1 LKINVIKQNI
11 CAMEYNTEREK
22 IVISEYG
29 RNIQVMIR
37 HLMDI
42 EDRKQRTEAA
52 YFIVNVMAQM
62 NPQVKESNDYMH
74 KLWDHLHIIAKYE
87 LDVDGP
93 YPKPTPEMQKKK
105 PEHVGYQKNN
115 IRYGHYGQY
124 IYDVV
129 KKVKE
134 MEDGPKKQAILIN
147 IANQMK
153 RDYLNWNRDTVNDL
167 LILDD
172 LYKISGEEIAL
183 PMETKLIPT
192 SEILNKTQNQ
202 QQQNQKKKNGSN
214 NNNNKKNNNNKNQP
228 QAKQN
233 NPNRPNRKN

>member
-1 LKINVIKQNI
+1 
-11 CAMEYNTEREK
+11 MEYNTEREK

-52 YFIVNVMAQM
+52 YFIVSVMAQM

-74 KLWDHLHIIAKYE
+74 KLWDHLHIIADYK

-93 YPKPTPEMQKKK
+93 YPMPTPEMQKKK

-124 IYDVV
+124 IYDMV

-134 MEDGPKKQAILIN
+134 MDDGPKKQAILVN

-172 LYKISGEEIAL
+172 LYKISGEEVVL
-183 PMETKLIPT
+183 PMDTKLTPT
-192 SEILNKTQNQ
+192 NEILNKPQTQQNQ
-202 QQQNQKKKNGSN
+202 GQKKKNGN
-214 NNNNKKNNNNKNQP
+214 NKKKNNNQQTKT
-228 QAKQN
+228 N

>member
-1 LKINVIKQNI
+1 
-11 CAMEYNTEREK
+11 MDYNTGREK

-37 HLMDI
+37 HLMEI
-42 EDRKQRTEAA
+42 EDRKERTEAA
-52 YFIVNVMAQM
+52 YFVVSVMAQM
-62 NPQVKESNDYMH
+62 NPQVKESNDYNH
-74 KLWDHLHIIAKYE
+74 KLWDHLHIIANYE

-93 YPKPTPEMQKKK
+93 FPKPTPEMQQQK
-105 PEHVGYQKNN
+105 PDHVGYQKNN
-115 IRYGHYGQY
+115 IRFGHYGQY

-134 MEDGPKKQAILIN
+134 MEDGPKRQAILVN

-172 LYKISGEEIAL
+172 LYKISDGEITL
-183 PMETKLIPT
+183 PMDTKLIPT
-192 SEILNKTQNQ
+192 NEILNKVPQ
-202 QQQNQKKKNGSN
+202 QQQQQKKKNKQ
-214 NNNNKKNNNNKNQP
+214 KKNQ
-228 QAKQN
+228 QSKQG
-233 NPNRPNRKN
+233 NPNRPMKKN

>member
-1 LKINVIKQNI
+1 
-11 CAMEYNTEREK
+11 MEYNTEREK

>member
-1 LKINVIKQNI
+1 
-11 CAMEYNTEREK
+11 MEYNTEREK

-74 KLWDHLHIIAKYE
+74 KLWDHLHIIADYK

-93 YPKPTPEMQKKK
+93 YPVPTPEMQKKK

-192 SEILNKTQNQ
+192 NEILNKPQN
-202 QQQNQKKKNGSN
+202 QQQNQKKN
-214 NNNNKKNNNNKNQP
+214 P
-228 QAKQN
+228 PHAPECQAKRTPEWQQAV
-233 NPNRPNRKN
+233 R

>member
-1 LKINVIKQNI
+1 
-11 CAMEYNTEREK
+11 MEYNTEREK

-37 HLMDI
+37 HLKDI
-42 EDRKQRTEAA
+42 EDRRQRTEAA

-74 KLWDHLHIIAKYE
+74 KLWDHLYIIAEYD
-87 LDVDGP
+87 LDVDSP
-93 YPKPTPEMQKKK
+93 YEPPTPEAQKIK

-124 IYDVV
+124 IYDMV

-134 MEDGPKKQAILIN
+134 MEEGPKKQAILIN

-172 LYKISGEEIAL
+172 LFKISGEEIAL
-183 PMETKLIPT
+183 PMDTKLIPT
-192 SEILNKTQNQ
+192 NEILNKQPQ
-202 QQQNQKKKNGSN
+202 QQQQKKKNNNN
-214 NNNNKKNNNNKNQP
+214 NNNNKKKNNNQP

-233 NPNRPNRKN
+233 NPNRPNKKQ

>member
-1 LKINVIKQNI
+1 
-11 CAMEYNTEREK
+11 MEYNTEREK

-74 KLWDHLHIIAKYE
+74 KLWDHLHIIADYK
-87 LDVDGP
+87 LDVDSP
-93 YPKPTPEMQKKK
+93 YPVPTPEMQKKK

-192 SEILNKTQNQ
+192 NEILNKTQNQ
-202 QQQNQKKKNGSN
+202 QQNQKKKN
-214 NNNNKKNNNNKNQP
+214 NNNNKKKNNNNQQQVK
-228 QAKQN
+228 QA
-233 NPNRPNRKN
+233 NPNRPNKKN

>member
-1 LKINVIKQNI
+1 
-11 CAMEYNTEREK
+11 MEYNTEREK

-172 LYKISGEEIAL
+172 LYKISGEEITL

-192 SEILNKTQNQ
+192 NEILNKSQNQQQ
-202 QQQNQKKKNGSN
+202 QQQNQKKKNGNNN

>member
-1 LKINVIKQNI
+1 
-11 CAMEYNTEREK
+11 MEYNTEREK

-74 KLWDHLHIIAKYE
+74 KLWDHLHIIAQYE

>member
-1 LKINVIKQNI
+1 
-11 CAMEYNTEREK
+11 MEYNTEREK

-74 KLWDHLHIIAKYE
+74 KLWDHLHIIADYK

-93 YPKPTPEMQKKK
+93 YPVPTPEMQKKK

-172 LYKISGEEIAL
+172 LYKISGEEITL

-192 SEILNKTQNQ
+192 NEILNKPQN
-202 QQQNQKKKNGSN
+202 QQQNQKKKNGGTN
-214 NNNNKKNNNNKNQP
+214 NNNHKKNNNKNQP

>member
-1 LKINVIKQNI
+1 
-11 CAMEYNTEREK
+11 MEYNTEREK

-74 KLWDHLHIIAKYE
+74 KLWDHLHIIADYK
-87 LDVDGP
+87 LDVDSP
-93 YPKPTPEMQKKK
+93 YPVPTPEMQKKK

-134 MEDGPKKQAILIN
+134 MEDGLKKQAILIN

-192 SEILNKTQNQ
+192 NEILNKTQNQ
-202 QQQNQKKKNGSN
+202 QQNQKKKN
-214 NNNNKKNNNNKNQP
+214 NNNNKKKNNNNQQQVK
-228 QAKQN
+228 QA
-233 NPNRPNRKN
+233 NPNRPNKKN

>member
-1 LKINVIKQNI
+1 
-11 CAMEYNTEREK
+11 MEYNTGREQ

-29 RNIQVMIR
+29 RNIQMMIR

-42 EDRKQRTEAA
+42 ENRRQRTEAA
-52 YFIVNVMAQM
+52 YFVVSVMAQM
-62 NPQVKESNDYMH
+62 NQQVRETNDYNH
-74 KLWDHLHIIAKYE
+74 KLWDHLHIIANYE

-93 YPKPTPEMQKKK
+93 YPKPTPEMQKKR
-105 PEHVGYQKNN
+105 PDHVGYQKNN

-134 MEDGPKKQAILIN
+134 MEDGPKKQAILVN

-172 LYKISGEEIAL
+172 LYKISDGEITL
-183 PMETKLIPT
+183 PIDTKLTPT
-192 SEILNKTQNQ
+192 NEILGKVPQ
-202 QQQNQKKKNGSN
+202 QQQPQQQQKKKKGG
-214 NNNNKKNNNNKNQP
+214 KQKNQA
-228 QAKQN
+228 QAKSN
-233 NPNRPNRKN
+233 NPNRPIKKN

>member
-1 LKINVIKQNI
+1 
-11 CAMEYNTEREK
+11 MEYNTEREK

-37 HLMDI
+37 HLKDI
-42 EDRKQRTEAA
+42 EDSKQRTEAA
-52 YFIVNVMAQM
+52 HFIVNVMAQM

-74 KLWDHLHIIAKYE
+74 KLWDHLHIIANYE

-93 YPKPTPEMQKKK
+93 YPKPTPEMQKQK

-172 LYKISGEEIAL
+172 LYKISGEEITL

-192 SEILNKTQNQ
+192 NEILNKPQN
-202 QQQNQKKKNGSN
+202 QQQNQKKKNGN
-214 NNNNKKNNNNKNQP
+214 NNNNKKNNNKNQP

>member
-1 LKINVIKQNI
+1 
-11 CAMEYNTEREK
+11 MEYNTEREK

-74 KLWDHLHIIAKYE
+74 KLWDHLHIIAEYK

-93 YPKPTPEMQKKK
+93 YPVPTPEMQKKK

-172 LYKISGEEIAL
+172 LYKISGEEITL

-192 SEILNKTQNQ
+192 NEILNKPQN
-202 QQQNQKKKNGSN
+202 QQQNQKKKNGGTN
-214 NNNNKKNNNNKNQP
+214 NNNNKKNNNKNQP

>member
-1 LKINVIKQNI
+1 
-11 CAMEYNTEREK
+11 MEYNTEREK

-74 KLWDHLHIIAKYE
+74 KLWDHLHIIADYK
-87 LDVDGP
+87 LNVDSP
-93 YPKPTPEMQKKK
+93 YPVPTPEMQKKK

-192 SEILNKTQNQ
+192 NEILNKTQNQ
-202 QQQNQKKKNGSN
+202 QQNQKKKN
-214 NNNNKKNNNNKNQP
+214 NNNNKKKNNNNQQQVK
-228 QAKQN
+228 QA
-233 NPNRPNRKN
+233 NPNRPNKKN

>member
-1 LKINVIKQNI
+1 
-11 CAMEYNTEREK
+11 MEYNTEREK

-37 HLMDI
+37 HLMEI

-74 KLWDHLHIIAKYE
+74 KLWDHLHIIANYE

-93 YPKPTPEMQKKK
+93 YPKPTPEMQKQK

-172 LYKISGEEIAL
+172 LYKISGEEITL

-192 SEILNKTQNQ
+192 NEILNKPQAQ
-202 QQQNQKKKNGSN
+202 QPQQNQKKKNKKS
-214 NNNNKKNNNNKNQP
+214 KNNNNQP

>member
-1 LKINVIKQNI
+1 
-11 CAMEYNTEREK
+11 MEYNTNREK

-29 RNIQVMIR
+29 RNIQMMIR
-37 HLMDI
+37 HLLEI

-52 YFIVNVMAQM
+52 YFIVSVMAQM

-74 KLWDHLHIIAKYE
+74 KLWDHLYIISEYK

-93 YPKPTPEMQKKK
+93 YEKPTPEMQKKK

-134 MEDGPKKQAILIN
+134 MEDGPKKQAILVN
-147 IANQMK
+147 IANHMK

-183 PMETKLIPT
+183 PMETKLTPT
-192 SEILNKTQNQ
+192 NEILNKQPQ
-202 QQQNQKKKNGSN
+202 QQQQQKKKQG
-214 NNNNKKNNNNKNQP
+214 NNNKKNSNNNKNQP

-233 NPNRPNRKN
+233 NPNRPNKKN

>member
-1 LKINVIKQNI
+1 
-11 CAMEYNTEREK
+11 MEYNTGREK

-52 YFIVNVMAQM
+52 YFIVSVMAQM
-62 NPQVKESNDYMH
+62 HPQVKESNDYMH
-74 KLWDHLHIIAKYE
+74 KLWDHLHIIADYE
-87 LDVDGP
+87 LDIDSP
-93 YPKPTPEMQKKK
+93 YPVPTPEMQKKK
-105 PEHVGYQKNN
+105 PEHIGYQKNN

-153 RDYLNWNRDTVNDL
+153 RDYLSWNRDNVNDL

-172 LYKISGEEIAL
+172 LYKISGEEITL
-183 PMETKLIPT
+183 PMDTKLIT
-192 SEILNKTQNQ
+192 TNEILNKNQ
-202 QQQNQKKKNGSN
+202 SQQQNQKKKN
-214 NNNNKKNNNNKNQP
+214 NNKKNGKNNNQP
-228 QAKQN
+228 QARQN

>member
-1 LKINVIKQNI
+1 
-11 CAMEYNTEREK
+11 MEYNTEREK

-74 KLWDHLHIIAKYE
+74 KLWDHLHIIANYE

-93 YPKPTPEMQKKK
+93 YPKPTPEMQKQK

-183 PMETKLIPT
+183 PMDTKLIPT
-192 SEILNKTQNQ
+192 NEILNKQPQQN
-202 QQQNQKKKNGSN
+202 QNQKKK
-214 NNNNKKNNNNKNQP
+214 KNNNQKKNNQP

>member
-1 LKINVIKQNI
+1 
-11 CAMEYNTEREK
+11 MEYNTGREK
-22 IVISEYG
+22 IIISEYG

-37 HLMDI
+37 HLMEI

-52 YFIVNVMAQM
+52 HFIVNVMAQM
-62 NPQVKESNDYMH
+62 NPQVKESNDYLH
-74 KLWDHLHIIAKYE
+74 KLWDHLYIISEYK

-93 YPKPTPEMQKKK
+93 YDPPTPEMQKKK

-124 IYDVV
+124 IYDIV

-134 MEDGPKKQAILIN
+134 MEDGPKKQAILVN

-192 SEILNKTQNQ
+192 NEILNKQQPQ
-202 QQQNQKKKNGSN
+202 QQQQKKKNG
-214 NNNNKKNNNNKNQP
+214 NNKKNKNQ
-228 QAKQN
+228 QAQKQA
-233 NPNRPNRKN
+233 NPNRPNKKN

>member
-1 LKINVIKQNI
+1 
-11 CAMEYNTEREK
+11 MEYNTEREK

-74 KLWDHLHIIAKYE
+74 KLWDHLHIIAQYE

-192 SEILNKTQNQ
+192 SEILNKSQNQQ
-202 QQQNQKKKNGSN
+202 QQQNQKKKNGNNN

>member
-1 LKINVIKQNI
+1 
-11 CAMEYNTEREK
+11 MEYNTEREK

-74 KLWDHLHIIAKYE
+74 KLWDHLHIIADYK

-93 YPKPTPEMQKKK
+93 YPVPTPEMQKKK

-192 SEILNKTQNQ
+192 NEILNKPQN
-202 QQQNQKKKNGSN
+202 QQQNQKKKN
-214 NNNNKKNNNNKNQP
+214 NNNKKKNNNQP
-228 QAKQN
+228 QAKQA
-233 NPNRPNRKN
+233 NPNRPNKKN